1 MSKVLTQIY
10 ASERKPG
17 YYLYVPK
24 DTDLQEVPEPLL
36 KPLGK
41 LRRSL
46 LLLLTPEKALANAD
60 VSVVI
65 EALQTKGFYLQFPP
79 ADDPLENWGKQ

>member
-1 MSKVLTQIY
+1 MSKVLTQVS
-10 ASERKPG
+10 ASVRRPG

-41 LRRSL
+41 LRKSL

-79 ADDPLENWGKQ
+79 ADDPLGNWGKQ

>member
-10 ASERKPG
+10 ASERKLG

-24 DTDLQEVPEPLL
+24 DTDLKEVPEPLL

-46 LLLLTPEKALANAD
+46 LLLLTPEKALAD